1 MQKKHKFSVKGWLV
15 ECLKLTSSLEKKIL
29 IEKAGTN
36 QKRKDCGLQ
45 VFFKVNQILEMN
57 NLKNY
62 QHFNWGLNYYGQSPG
77 NHNKQLSL
85 YVI

>member
-1 MQKKHKFSVKGWLV
+1 MLNKAHQ
-15 ECLKLTSSLEKKIL
+15 LTRKENLNTI
-29 IEKAGTN
+29 IEKAGKN

-57 NLKNY
+57 KIINTSID
-62 QHFNWGLNYYGQSPG
+62 YYRQSPG
-77 NHNKQLSL
+77 NQNKQLSF

>member
-1 MQKKHKFSVKGWLV
+1 MLNKAHQ
-15 ECLKLTSSLEKKIL
+15 LTRKENLNTI
-29 IEKAGTN
+29 IEKAGKN
-36 QKRKDCGLQ
+36 QRRKDCGLQ